1 MKILSVDF
9 GDVRTGLA
17 ISDES
22 EFLASP
28 IEVVRQT
35 NSDKLAEYIAN
46 KAKELSAGRIVVGYP
61 KNMDGSAGERAQ
73 KCESFAKKLSEI
85 SGLEAD
91 LWDERCTTMSA
102 HVFMNYT
109 DTRGK
114 KRKNTVDAAA
124 ACIILQDYLDFRRR
138 NK

>member
-73 KCESFAKKLSEI
+73 KCEGFAKKLSEI
-85 SGLEAD
+85 SGLDTD

-102 HVFMNYT
+102 YVYMNYT

>member
-28 IEVVRQT
+28 VEVVRQT

-46 KAKELSAGRIVVGYP
+46 KAKELCAGMIVVGYP

-73 KCESFAKKLSEI
+73 KCESFAKQLSEI
-85 SGLEAD
+85 SGLKAD

>member
-102 HVFMNYT
+102 YVYMNYT